1 MNDLNTINKQNS
13 KAVEEHAAKEA
24 QAGKY
29 VLLKYTGLHFV
40 DYTAFETERERN
52 AAAIEYT
59 NAAPSN
65 VSKPLN
71 PTTK

>member
-1 MNDLNTINKQNS
+1 MNDLNVISRKNS
-13 KAVEEHAAKEA
+13 EAVEAYAAKEA
-24 QAGKY
+24 EAGKW

-40 DYTAFETERERN
+40 DYSAFDNERDRN

-65 VSKPLN
+65 RSGSIN
-71 PTTK
+71 PAK

>member
-1 MNDLNTINKQNS
+1 MNDLNQIIDNNA
-13 KAVEEHAAKEA
+13 KAVEAHAAKEA
-24 QAGKY
+24 ANGKY

-40 DYTAFETERERN
+40 DYAAFGSERERN
-52 AAAIEYT
+52 AAAVEYT

-71 PTTK
+71 PTAK